1 MVVYTYLVRSRT
13 RGLRWWKLFSNGTQS
28 ILFIIS
34 QDGVTPL
41 IVASQNGHEEVV
53 RLLLQSGAQD
63 TTDQVTLLNH

>member
-28 ILFIIS
+28 LLFIIS

-41 IVASQNGHEEVV
+41 IVASQDGHEEVV

-63 TTDQVTLLNH
+63 TPDQVTLLNH

>member
-28 ILFIIS
+28 LLFIIS

-41 IVASQNGHEEVV
+41 IMASQNGHEEVV

-63 TTDQVTLLNH
+63 LPAKV

>member
-13 RGLRWWKLFSNGTQS
+13 GGLRWWKLFSNGTQS
-28 ILFIIS
+28 LLFITS

-41 IVASQNGHEEVV
+41 IMASEDGHEEVV

-63 TTDQVTLLNH
+63 TPDQVTLLNH